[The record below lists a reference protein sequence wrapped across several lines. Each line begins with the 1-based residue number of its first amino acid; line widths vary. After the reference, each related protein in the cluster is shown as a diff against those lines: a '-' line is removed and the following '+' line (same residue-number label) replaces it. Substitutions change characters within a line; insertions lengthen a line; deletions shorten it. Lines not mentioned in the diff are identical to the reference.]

1 MKSKETASAQSD
13 WLPYNRGRAKNGF
26 IVVSK
31 PDGSRWQRPMTA
43 EELAEH
49 AKAKSAAPK
58 VHHATEVRLTV
69 ARMADGL
76 RTHMQHRGG
85 FDAVMEAAILS
96 EKALS
101 NLILWLKDWQ
111 EKAAQGAIEAKKTAV
126 AAAQEAAR
134 KAEQELRD
142 LVSAA
147 GKK

>member
-1 MKSKETASAQSD
+1 MKSKEAVAGQD
-13 WLPYNRGRAKNGF
+13 AWLPYNRGRAKNGF

-31 PDGSRWQRPMTA
+31 PDGTRWQRPMTA
-43 EELAEH
+43 EELVAH
-49 AKAKSAAPK
+49 AKAKLAAPK
-58 VHHATEVRLTV
+58 AHHAGEVRLTV

-76 RTHMQHRGG
+76 RTHMQHREG

-111 EKAAQGAIEAKKTAV
+111 DKAAQRAIEAKKTAV
-126 AAAQEAAR
+126 ADAQAAAR

-142 LVSAA
+142 LVNAA